1 MDNIRK
7 VFLIRHCRPQLLKDV
22 PICLGKKDIPL
33 SNEGIAEAE
42 ELKKYFSYISLSC
55 IYSSPLVRSR
65 HTAEIIADKKM
76 NVIVRDGFSEIN
88 TGKWDGMSFA
98 EIKQKY
104 PLEYEERGKDLENYI
119 IEGGESM
126 AACRARAMKELYN
139 TVRETSGDIL
149 IVAHAGVNRAIISKI
164 SGICI
169 KDSFAYKHGYASVN
183 ILTFNGE
190 IFKALKICADISE
203 LGKIGGIIKK

>member
-1 MDNIRK
+1 
-7 VFLIRHCRPQLLKDV
+7 
-22 PICLGKKDIPL
+22 
-33 SNEGIAEAE
+33 
-42 ELKKYFSYISLSC
+42 
-55 IYSSPLVRSR
+55 
-65 HTAEIIADKKM
+65 
-76 NVIVRDGFSEIN
+76 
-88 TGKWDGMSFA
+88 
-98 EIKQKY
+98 
-104 PLEYEERGKDLENYI
+104 
-119 IEGGESM
+119 
-126 AACRARAMKELYN
+126 MKELYN